1 MTGVETALQIL
12 RLEDYLAVWDIFQR
26 TFPKGYEEEFRCAWL
41 SRATAY
47 SWAAWQNGA
56 IQGFVITSYQENLE
70 NSYHIHFIG
79 IHPSVQKGGF
89 GTTLL
94 HKVIEQASALQKPV
108 TLIPLN
114 NERLIGWYEK
124 QGFSFFGKPIVSQ
137 YTGEEE
143 RLMLRPF
150 V

>member
-1 MTGVETALQIL
+1 MLQIL
-12 RLEDYLAVWDIFQR
+12 RLEDYAAVWDIFQK
-26 TFPKGYEEEFRCAWL
+26 TFPKGYEAEFQCAWL

-47 SWAAWQNGA
+47 SWAAWQDGRKR
-56 IQGFVITSYQENLE
+56 GFVITSYQESLE

-79 IHPSVQKGGF
+79 THPSVQKGGF

-94 HKVIEQASALQKPV
+94 HKVIKQATAEQKHV

-114 NERLIGWYEK
+114 NERLIRWYEK
-124 QGFSFFGKPIVSQ
+124 QGFSFFGKSIVSP

-143 RLMLRPF
+143 NLMLHK
-150 V
+150 VK